1 MDGWM
6 DWHCSAEVVDV
17 SHRDECSFNVSEPR
31 LWLFDAPSC
40 IFPPGEMIYS
50 DPALHFIAL
59 NHIC

>member
-17 SHRDECSFNVSEPR
+17 SHMDECSFNVSEPR

-40 IFPPGEMIYS
+40 IFFPRR
-50 DPALHFIAL
+50 DDLL
-59 NHIC
+59 